1 MENKITI
8 REWLQKYENGDFT
21 PSEFATYNE
30 IFHKACAAGWYDWFC
45 ETPSLNNRMKRQFV
59 GLIKKITNDY
69 ILDNF
74 YIWFKNNYP
83 CGAPLYDDVRFEPMD
98 ETLRDQKYFVVVV
111 GDERDEYRWNVW
123 LMKDHTEQ
131 EYVLSSDKKKDIIN
145 WINTEA
151 EKL

>member
-1 MENKITI
+1 M
-8 REWLQKYENGDFT
+8 
-21 PSEFATYNE
+21 
-30 IFHKACAAGWYDWFC
+30 
-45 ETPSLNNRMKRQFV
+45 
-59 GLIKKITNDY
+59 
-69 ILDNF
+69 
-74 YIWFKNNYP
+74 
-83 CGAPLYDDVRFEPMD
+83 YDDVRFEPMD

-151 EKL
+151 ENL